1 MHPQQEEKDVF
12 QKRSEVT
19 VMDIAALSMSLNQIN
34 TSSEV
39 GVAMLSKALDTQE
52 TMGAEMVKM
61 MEQSV
66 NPHIGANID
75 VSV

>member
-1 MHPQQEEKDVF
+1 
-12 QKRSEVT
+12 
-19 VMDIAALSMSLNQIN
+19 MDIAAMSMSLNQIN

-52 TMGAEMVKM
+52 TMGAEMIKM

-75 VSV
+75 VTV

>member
-1 MHPQQEEKDVF
+1 
-12 QKRSEVT
+12 
-19 VMDIAALSMSLNQIN
+19 MDIAALSMSLNQIN

-39 GVAMLSKALDTQE
+39 GVAMLSKALETQE